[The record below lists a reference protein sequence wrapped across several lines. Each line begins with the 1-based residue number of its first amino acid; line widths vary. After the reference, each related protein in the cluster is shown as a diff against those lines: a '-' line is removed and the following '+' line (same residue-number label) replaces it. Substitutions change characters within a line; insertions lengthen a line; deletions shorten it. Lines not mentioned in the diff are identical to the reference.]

1 MALQSRRDALGL
13 LMAGT
18 LAGVV
23 QGTGRAV
30 SQEKN
35 LTKLRLRL
43 DFLGTP
49 SHAYFFAAQ
58 DRGFF
63 EAEGLSVD
71 ILEGNSSAV
80 AIQQVAN
87 KSEDFSVPGFDALVS
102 ARQEDVPAVM
112 VLCVF
117 RRTPAVLVSLRS
129 SGISK
134 AADLAGKTI
143 GVRAGS
149 GPVTIFPAYL
159 AASGVDIDKVKLL
172 NLDFSAFIPSLLQ
185 KRIDGFVGF
194 APTQYPV
201 VKSLASEPVDVLHFS
216 DAGIVTM
223 SMGIVAHPDTVKE
236 RPDVVRGF
244 VRAVQRGMQWV
255 KGNPDEA
262 AKLMMARF
270 PRTIKP
276 ETAKVSVDISNTFLS
291 TDRTKN
297 KPLGYIDLEDARD
310 TVKILEKY
318 LNLTKVY
325 EPGAY
330 FTNAFIDNSIF

>member
-13 LMAGT
+13 MMAGAT
-18 LAGVV
+18 AGFL
-23 QGTGRAV
+23 QGVGPAV
-30 SQEKN
+30 SQGKT
-35 LTKLRLRL
+35 LTKVRLRL

-58 DRGFF
+58 QRGFF
-63 EAEGLSVD
+63 EAEGLSVE

-80 AIQQVAN
+80 AIQQVTN
-87 KSEDFSVPGFDALVS
+87 KSEDFGVAGFDALVS
-102 ARQEDVPAVM
+102 ASQEDVPAVM

-134 AADLAGKTI
+134 AADLVGKTI

-159 AASGVDIDKVKLL
+159 SASGVDVAKVKQL
-172 NLDFSAFIPSLLQ
+172 NMDFSAFIPSLLQ

-201 VKSLASEPVDVLHFS
+201 VKSLATEPVDVLYFS
-216 DAGIVTM
+216 DAGVVTL
-223 SMGIVAHPDTVKE
+223 SMGIVAHPDTVRD
-236 RPDVVRGF
+236 RPEVVRGF
-244 VRAVQRGMQWV
+244 VRGLQRGMQWV
-255 KGNPDEA
+255 SRNSDEA
-262 AKLMMARF
+262 AKMMMSLF

-276 ETAKVSVDISNTFLS
+276 ETAKVSVDISNTFLA
-291 TDRTKN
+291 TPRTQN
-297 KPLGYIDLEDARD
+297 KPLGYIDPEDARE
-310 TVKILEKY
+310 TVEILRKY
-318 LNLTKVY
+318 LNLTKVR
-325 EPGAY
+325 EPNGY
-330 FTNAFIDNSIF
+330 FTNAFIDSSI